1 MQFIQ
6 KAKAVVLLFALLCLP
21 IHTATKTMTMTP
33 PSKDADVLTNTNDDS
48 LAASAS
54 ASLEQKPSDTTRE
67 EERREDVETKTEGI
81 MGTPQGKGLKVLFL
95 SSDTGGGH
103 RASAESL
110 AEQFE
115 LLYPGSTYQLL
126 DVASESYLP
135 PYNSIVSHYKHLSAH
150 PSQWK
155 LLYGLTNSRAM
166 ERVVDTNIKMMSLVC
181 ERSMRKQIQSYEPDV
196 VVSVHPLMTTV
207 PILSCAKIS
216 HETGKNLPMFTVVT
230 DLGGAH
236 TTWFANGVEKMFVG
250 SEQIYNLAKKR
261 GKVPDEKLVLVGLP
275 IRHDFA
281 VQAESFGDRMSPEGM
296 AYQRKI
302 RKELELPAFDRKT
315 LLVMGGGEGVGSLS
329 NIVNALYVELVKE
342 GIDAVIL
349 VVCGRNEK
357 LQKELEERDWAAVIE
372 KQRNA
377 RSHNNKRRGRGLIF
391 SGSMFGDPDC
401 GSSFPSSAGCI
412 EGGTVT
418 NSLRRILSSG
428 ALLVNSQSA
437 VYVPSPSNEAAQLEE
452 EEKKAEGEEQEG
464 RSDGQSFFKSNSMG
478 ALRISTNDD
487 VPSIL
492 GSEASEAV
500 EDELETGSVPDA
512 LLSPQSTEVGMT
524 PGVVSV
530 VGLGFVTRMAEY
542 MISAD
547 VLVSKAGPGTIS
559 EAAALSL
566 PIMLT
571 SFLPGQEENNVD
583 YVVEGGFG
591 AYCHDSDPDAI
602 AEELAVWLQDE
613 KKLTKLSLAAKAK
626 GMPYAARDIVKQIGD
641 STLKWREL
649 NEKHVVETQKS
660 T

>member
-1 MQFIQ
+1 
-6 KAKAVVLLFALLCLP
+6 
-21 IHTATKTMTMTP
+21 MTP
-33 PSKDADVLTNTNDDS
+33 PSKDADMLTNTNDEY
-48 LAASAS
+48 LADAAAA

-67 EERREDVETKTEGI
+67 EETKEDVEKGTEVI

-110 AEQFE
+110 AKQFE
-115 LLYPGSTYQLL
+115 ILYPGSTYQLL

-155 LLYGLTNSRAM
+155 LIYGLTNSRAM

-181 ERSMRKQIQSYEPDV
+181 ERSMRKQIQAYEPDV
-196 VVSVHPLMTTV
+196 VISVHPLMTSV

-236 TTWFANGVEKMFVG
+236 STWFANGVEKMFVG

-281 VQAESFGDRMSPEGM
+281 IHAENLGDRMSPEGM
-296 AYQRKI
+296 AYQRKV
-302 RKELELPAFDRKT
+302 RKELELPAVDRKT

-329 NIVNALYVELVKE
+329 NIVNAMYVELVKE

-377 RSHNNKRRGRGLIF
+377 KFHNKRRGRGLIF
-391 SGSMFGDPDC
+391 SGSMFGDPLGNC
-401 GSSFPSSAGCI
+401 GSLSSTSGCI
-412 EGGTVT
+412 EDGAVT

-428 ALLVNSQSA
+428 ALMVNSQSA
-437 VYVPSPSNEAAQLEE
+437 VYVPSPSQIEEE
-452 EEKKAEGEEQEG
+452 EEKMAEGQEQK
-464 RSDGQSFFKSNSMG
+464 RHSDRKSWLFKSNSMG
-478 ALRISTNDD
+478 AIQISPNDEH
-487 VPSIL
+487 PSIL
-492 GSEASEAV
+492 GSEGEASEAV
-500 EDELETGSVPDA
+500 EDELETNSVPDP
-512 LLSPQSTEVGMT
+512 LLSPQSTEVGKT

-542 MISAD
+542 MVAAD

-559 EAAALSL
+559 EAAAVSL

-591 AYCHDSDPDAI
+591 AYCHDSDPEAI
-602 AEELAVWLQDE
+602 AEELAAWLQDE
-613 KKLTKLSLAAKAK
+613 PKLTKLSIAAKAK
-626 GMPYAARDIVKQIGD
+626 GAPYAARDIVKQIGD

-649 NEKHVVETQKS
+649 NEKHVVG
-660 T
+660 

>member
-1 MQFIQ
+1 M
-6 KAKAVVLLFALLCLP
+6 A
-21 IHTATKTMTMTP
+21 MTT
-33 PSKDADVLTNTNDDS
+33 PSKNADVLTNINDDS

-54 ASLEQKPSDTTRE
+54 AYLEQKPSDTTRE
-67 EERREDVETKTEGI
+67 EERKEDVETGTEVI

-110 AEQFE
+110 ATQFE
-115 LLYPGSTYQLL
+115 ILYPGSTYQLL
-126 DVASESYLP
+126 DLASEYLP
-135 PYNSIVSHYKHLSAH
+135 PYNSIVSGYKHLSAH

-155 LLYGLTNSRAM
+155 LVYGLTNSRAM
-166 ERVVDTNIKMMSLVC
+166 ERVVDTNIKMISLVC
-181 ERSMRKQIQSYEPDV
+181 ERSIRKQIQSYEPDV
-196 VVSVHPLMTTV
+196 VVSVHPLMTSV

-236 TTWFANGVEKMFVG
+236 STWFANGVEKMFVG

-275 IRHDFA
+275 IRHDFSI
-281 VQAESFGDRMSPEGM
+281 QAEKLGDRMSSEGM
-296 AYQRKI
+296 AYQLQV
-302 RKELELPAFDRKT
+302 RKELELPAVDRKT

-329 NIVNALYVELVKE
+329 NIVDALYVELVKE

-357 LQKELEERDWAAVIE
+357 LQQELEERDWAAVIE
-372 KQRNA
+372 RQRSA
-377 RSHNNKRRGRGLIF
+377 KFHNKRRGRGLIF
-391 SGSMFGDPDC
+391 SGSMFGDPLADC
-401 GSSFPSSAGCI
+401 GSSFPSAAGCI
-412 EGGTVT
+412 EGGVVT

-428 ALLVNSQSA
+428 ALMVSSQSA
-437 VYVPSPSNEAAQLEE
+437 VYVPSPSNEPVQIEE
-452 EEKKAEGEEQEG
+452 EEKKAGEEQEG
-464 RSDGQSFFKSNSMG
+464 LSDRISLFKSNSIG
-478 ALRISTNDD
+478 PIQISSNDD
-487 VPSIL
+487 VASIL
-492 GSEASEAV
+492 GSEALEAV
-500 EDELETGSVPDA
+500 ADELETGSVPDA
-512 LLSPQSTEVGMT
+512 LLSSQRTEVGMT

-542 MISAD
+542 MIAAD

-559 EAAALSL
+559 EAAAVSL

-571 SFLPGQEENNVD
+571 SFLPGQEEKNVD

-602 AEELAVWLQDE
+602 AEELAAWLQDE

-626 GMPYAARDIVKQIGD
+626 GLPYAARDIVKQIGD